1 MPAVVGGRIPVNIS
15 HENPPWSYNLSGERK
30 SLMTR
35 SLVWQMVIVLAAVL
49 MINYVLTTLN
59 PQTQEPVVD
68 VSYSRFKTELE
79 ADNVAEITFEGN
91 KLVGSLKQRAAL
103 ERVED
108 TEKVQTFQR
117 FRTTLPPVSD
127 TGLLDDL
134 QQRKVDVN
142 VIPEKEPSPWAT
154 ALIYLLPWILIIG
167 VWWFIIKGMRSR
179 QGPGGGVMG
188 GFSKSGAKMY
198 TKERSRVTFADVAG
212 LDEAKQELMEIIEFL
227 RNPKRFLRLGAKAPR
242 GVLLVGPPGTGKTLM
257 ARAVAGEAGVPF
269 FTISASQFIEM
280 FVGVGASR
288 VRDLFNNAKKNA
300 PSIIFIDELDAV
312 GRSRGTGLG
321 GGNDEREQTLN
332 QLLSEMDGFEAHD
345 EVIVMSAT
353 NRPDVLDPALLRPG
367 RFDRQVTVERPDWR
381 ARGEILKVHTRHV
394 PIADDVDLQLIARST
409 PGMCGADLENLV
421 NEAAMIAARENAQTV
436 SMDHFERAKDR
447 VLMGTERK
455 IVMSQ
460 QEKRI
465 TAYHEAGH
473 TLLARLLPG
482 ADPIHKVS
490 IIPRGQALGV
500 TQQLPVDDRYHY
512 SRSYLMTRIAVSLGG
527 RAAEKAI
534 FEEYSTGAQNDLKQV
549 TDLAEK
555 MVCQWGMSERV
566 GPMSINRGE
575 EHPFLGRK
583 LASDNSFSEHM
594 AWIIDQ
600 EIEKVVKTGEQQADE
615 IIGNNLP
622 ALKKLAEVLLEEEVL
637 DNKRVDEVLRESGVE
652 IKDSPVNPEPQPEGD
667 DVPQGELA
675 GGVAKT

>member
-1 MPAVVGGRIPVNIS
+1 MD
-15 HENPPWSYNLSGERK
+15 ERDAG
-30 SLMTR
+30 MTR
-35 SLVWQMVIVLAAVL
+35 SFFWQLIIIFATILMV
-49 MINYVLTTLN
+49 NYVLTNLT
-59 PQTQEPVVD
+59 PQSGEPVVD
-68 VSYSRFKTELE
+68 VSYSRFKAELS
-79 ADNVAEITFEGN
+79 ADNVASVTFEGN
-91 KLVGSLKQRAAL
+91 TLDGSLKERALL
-103 ERVED
+103 EGAAAPDED
-108 TEKVQTFQR
+108 LSFLL
-117 FRTTLPPVSD
+117 FRTTMPPVAD
-127 TGLLDDL
+127 NQLLQDL
-134 QQRKVDVN
+134 ERLKVEVK
-142 VIPEKEPSPWAT
+142 VRPEKKPSPWAT
-154 ALIYLLPWILIIG
+154 AMIYLLPWILIVG
-167 VWWFIIKGMRSR
+167 VWWFVLKGMRTR

-212 LDEAKQELMEIIEFL
+212 LEEAKQELMEIVEFL
-227 RNPKRFLRLGAKAPR
+227 RNPKRFMRLGAKAPR

-288 VRDLFNNAKKNA
+288 VRDLFGNAKKNA

-367 RFDRQVTVERPDWR
+367 RFDRQVVVERPDWR
-381 ARGEILKVHTRHV
+381 AREEILKVHTRKV
-394 PIADDVDLQLIARST
+394 PLDEDVDLKLIARST

-421 NEAAMIAARENAQTV
+421 NEAALIAARDDAPKV

-455 IVMSQ
+455 LVMSQ

-473 TLLARLLPG
+473 TLLARLSPG

-527 RAAEKAI
+527 RSAEKAV
-534 FEEYSTGAQNDLKQV
+534 FEEFSTGAQNDLKQA
-549 TDLAEK
+549 TELAEK
-555 MVCQWGMSERV
+555 MVCQWGMSERI
-566 GPMSINRGE
+566 GPLSFNRGE

-600 EIEKVVKTGEQQADE
+600 EIEKVVKTAEQQADA
-615 IIGNNLP
+615 IISGHLP
-622 ALKKLAEVLLEEEVL
+622 ALKKLADALLEEEVL
-637 DNKRVDEVLRESGVE
+637 DSNRVDEVLREAGIEVKNHSGE
-652 IKDSPVNPEPQPEGD
+652 NREGGA
-667 DVPQGELA
+667 VPAAELA
-675 GGVAKT
+675 GGAVDG